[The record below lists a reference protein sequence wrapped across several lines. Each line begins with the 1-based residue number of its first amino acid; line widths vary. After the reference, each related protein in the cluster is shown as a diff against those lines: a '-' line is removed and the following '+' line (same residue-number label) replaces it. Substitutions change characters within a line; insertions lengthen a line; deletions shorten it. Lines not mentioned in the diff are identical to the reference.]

1 MTALPLVLTVFV
13 ACAVEAVEALTIVL
27 AAGLTREWRS
37 TFQGMA
43 AALLVLAA
51 VVAVLG
57 PTITL
62 LPLSLLRLVV
72 GALLAIFG
80 LQWLRKA
87 VLRAA
92 GYKARHDESGAYLR
106 EVAAAKAAP
115 VSARRGVSD
124 WYAFTLSFKGV
135 LLEGL
140 EVVFIVI
147 TFGDNQRDLGAAVV
161 GAAIAVVVVAVT
173 GIVVRAPLSRVPEN
187 AMKFAVGI
195 MLTSFGTFWGAEGA
209 GVTWPGGD
217 AALVVL
223 VPVVAV
229 VSLGY
234 AAWLRRA
241 RRLSQAPRAQ
251 TALSEAEGVTS

>member
-1 MTALPLVLTVFV
+1 VTALPLILTVFV
-13 ACAVEAVEALTIVL
+13 ACAVEAIEALTIVL

-43 AALLVLAA
+43 VALAVLAA
-51 VVAVLG
+51 IVAALG

-62 LPLSLLRLVV
+62 LPLTALRLVV

-87 VLRAA
+87 ILRAT
-92 GYKARHDESGAYLR
+92 GYKSLHDEASAYLR
-106 EVAAAKAAP
+106 EVTAAKAAAP
-115 VSARRGVSD
+115 SSRGRVHD

-147 TFGDNQRDLGAAVV
+147 TFGANQRDVGAAVI
-161 GAAIAVVVVAVT
+161 GAAAAVVVVAVT
-173 GIVVRAPLSRVPEN
+173 GVLVRAPLARVPEN

-195 MLTSFGTFWGAEGA
+195 MLTSFGIFWGAEGA
-209 GVTWPGGD
+209 GVSWPGQD
-217 AALVVL
+217 AALLVL
-223 VPVVAV
+223 VPVVALVALCYTVLLRPRRGRSPAKPATEQV
-229 VSLGY
+229 VS
-234 AAWLRRA
+234 
-241 RRLSQAPRAQ
+241 S
-251 TALSEAEGVTS
+251 

>member
-1 MTALPLVLTVFV
+1 MTALPLILTVFV

-43 AALLVLAA
+43 VALIVLAA
-51 VVAVLG
+51 IVAVLG

-62 LPLSLLRLVV
+62 LPLTALRLVV

-87 VLRAA
+87 ILRAT
-92 GYKARHDESGAYLR
+92 GYKSLHDEASAYLR
-106 EVAAAKAAP
+106 EVAAAKAAAT
-115 VSARRGVSD
+115 SSRGRVHD

-140 EVVFIVI
+140 EVIFIVI
-147 TFGDNQRDLGAAVV
+147 TFGANQRNVGAAVI
-161 GAAIAVVVVAVT
+161 GAAAAVLVVAVT
-173 GIVVRAPLSRVPEN
+173 GVLVRAPLAKVPEN

-195 MLTSFGTFWGAEGA
+195 MLTSFGIFWGAEGA
-209 GVTWPGGD
+209 GVSWPGHD
-217 AALVVL
+217 AALLVL
-223 VPVVAV
+223 VPGVALV
-229 VSLGY
+229 ALCYTVL
-234 AAWLRRA
+234 LRR
-241 RRLSQAPRAQ
+241 PRAAQ
-251 TALSEAEGVTS
+251 PASVPTSEEVTSS